1 MTKKIHSNYDRLC
14 EEWAVKFLGMDI
26 PALMSKLPELK
37 NEGDY
42 LSLCHFGRKLGIS
55 LHDGCIFSPDDKKT
69 ISSNEQLN
77 VYTLLWYA
85 KPGSRFTN
93 NWQPFERLKGAG
105 PFGPAF
111 KKGTL
116 QPFAETFSG
125 KMDKLIQARDAL
137 NGQILPVSDV
147 GFELKGFDCIP
158 MRVYFW
164 DGDDEFPAQAN
175 LLFDSSATDFIHV
188 ESIVTIATV
197 GVRRIVDAA
206 GLTLGRNAF

>member
-37 NEGDY
+37 IEGDY
-42 LSLCHFGRKLGIS
+42 LCLRHFGRKLGVR
-55 LHDGCIFSPDDKKT
+55 LKDGRILSMEDENPV
-69 ISSNEQLN
+69 SSNEQLN

-85 KPGSRFTN
+85 KPDARFTN
-93 NWQPFERLKGAG
+93 EWQPFERLKGAG

-137 NGQILPVSDV
+137 GGQILPVSDV